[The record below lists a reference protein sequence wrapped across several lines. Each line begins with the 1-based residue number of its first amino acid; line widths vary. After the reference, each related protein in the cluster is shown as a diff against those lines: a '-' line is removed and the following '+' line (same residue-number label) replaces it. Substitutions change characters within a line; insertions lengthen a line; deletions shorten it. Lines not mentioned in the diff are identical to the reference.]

1 MLLLL
6 VTVVYGGNE
15 RNILGPGGGGKHL
28 INLAYKL
35 KSFGLQ
41 VDLAERCQLIV
52 CLFMPAGVHKQN
64 QYTVYTCTIKIKLK
78 YNYGVKEQS
87 IIKPESL

>member
-1 MLLLL
+1 MLLLF

-15 RNILGPGGGGKHL
+15 RNMLGPRGGGKHS

-41 VDLAERCQLIV
+41 VDLAERCYK
-52 CLFMPAGVHKQN
+52 G
-64 QYTVYTCTIKIKLK
+64 
-78 YNYGVKEQS
+78 
-87 IIKPESL
+87 

>member
-15 RNILGPGGGGKHL
+15 RNMLRPRGGGKHL

-41 VDLAERCQLIV
+41 VDLAERCYR
-52 CLFMPAGVHKQN
+52 G
-64 QYTVYTCTIKIKLK
+64 
-78 YNYGVKEQS
+78 
-87 IIKPESL
+87 